1 MTESRILG
9 VIPARAGSK
18 GIPNKNIIDVGGQP
32 LIKYTIEAAL
42 GSTMITDCIVSTDSD
57 EIAYLAESLGLSA
70 PFIRPNNLS
79 DDKALSLPVIQHA
92 VNFMEKKHGFHYDAV
107 IMLQPT
113 TPLRTSGDI
122 DKSLSILMSE
132 KLDSVISVVE
142 VEGNHPL
149 RMKRIVNNRLVNYVD
164 QGHED
169 MRPRQELPKVYIRN
183 GAIYATLRDVLI
195 DEDSFVGENSY
206 PYVMNKEQSINID
219 TISDLYLTQIYIK
232 DIKKVWGF

>member
-232 DIKKVWGF
+232 DIKKV

>member
-1 MTESRILG
+1 MSNAKILG

-18 GIPNKNIIDVGGQP
+18 GIPNKNIIDIGDQP
-32 LIKYTIEAAL
+32 LIKYTIDAAL

-57 EIAYLAESLGLSA
+57 DIASLAESLGSSA
-70 PFIRPNNLS
+70 PFIRPKNLS

-92 VNFMEKKHGFHYDAV
+92 VNFMEKKYAIRYDVV

-113 TPLRTSGDI
+113 TPLRTSEDI
-122 DKSLSILMSE
+122 DKSLTALMSE

-195 DEDSFVGENSY
+195 VGDSFVGENSY
-206 PYVMNKEQSINID
+206 PYVMSKEKSINID
-219 TISDLYLTQIYIK
+219 TISDLYLAQTYINN
-232 DIKKVWGF
+232 IKSKL

>member
-1 MTESRILG
+1 MSEFRVLG

-18 GIPNKNIIDVGGQP
+18 GIPNKNIMDVGGQP

-92 VNFMEKKHGFHYDAV
+92 VSFMEKKHGIHYDAV

-232 DIKKVWGF
+232 GIKKV

>member
-1 MTESRILG
+1 MSESRILG

-18 GIPNKNIIDVGGQP
+18 GIPNKNIIEVGGQP

-42 GSTMITDCIVSTDSD
+42 GSTMITDCIISTDSD
-57 EIAYLAESLGLSA
+57 EIASLAESLGLSA

-92 VNFMEKKHGFHYDAV
+92 VNFMEKKHDFHYDAV

-122 DKSLSILMSE
+122 DKALSILISE

-149 RMKRIVNNRLVNYVD
+149 RMKRIINNRLVNYVD

-169 MRPRQELPKVYIRN
+169 MRPRQELPKVYIIICE
-183 GAIYATLRDVLI
+183 IYDTIRDVLI
-195 DEDSFVGENSY
+195 DEDSFAGENSY
-206 PYVMNKEQSINID
+206 PYVMKKEKSINID
-219 TISDLYLTQIYIK
+219 TISDLYLTQIYIN
-232 DIKKVWGF
+232 DIKKV

>member
-1 MTESRILG
+1 MSEFRVLG

-18 GIPNKNIIDVGGQP
+18 GIPNKNIMDVGGQP

-57 EIAYLAESLGLSA
+57 EIASLAESLGLSA

-79 DDKALSLPVIQHA
+79 NDKALSLPVIQHA
-92 VNFMEKKHGFHYDAV
+92 VSFMEKKHGIHYDAV

-122 DKSLSILMSE
+122 DKSLSILISE

-232 DIKKVWGF
+232 GIKKV

>member
-1 MTESRILG
+1 MSEFRVLG

-18 GIPNKNIIDVGGQP
+18 GIPNKNIMDVGGQP

-57 EIAYLAESLGLSA
+57 EIASLAESLGLSA

-79 DDKALSLPVIQHA
+79 NDKALSLPVIQHA
-92 VNFMEKKHGFHYDAV
+92 VSFMEKKHGIHYDAV

-232 DIKKVWGF
+232 GIKKV

>member
-1 MTESRILG
+1 MSNIKILG

-18 GIPNKNIIDVGGQP
+18 GIPNKNIIDLSGQP

-57 EIAYLAESLGLSA
+57 DIASLVESLGLSA
-70 PFIRPNNLS
+70 PFIRPKNLS

-92 VNFMEKKHGFHYDAV
+92 VNFMENKYAMRYDAI

-113 TPLRTSGDI
+113 TPLRTSEDI
-122 DKSLSILMSE
+122 DQSLSMLMSE
-132 KLDSVISVVE
+132 KCDSVISVVE

-169 MRPRQELPKVYIRN
+169 MRPRQELPMVYIRN

-195 DEDSFVGENSY
+195 NDDSFIGKNSH
-206 PYVMNKEQSINID
+206 PYVMNKEKSINID
-219 TISDLYLTQIYIK
+219 TISDLYLAQIYMNNIK
-232 DIKKVWGF
+232 GK

>member
-1 MTESRILG
+1 MINTKILG

-18 GIPNKNIIDVGGQP
+18 GIPNKNIIEIGDQP
-32 LIKYTIEAAL
+32 LIKYTIDAAL
-42 GSTMITDCIVSTDSD
+42 GSTMITDCIVSTDSNN
-57 EIAYLAESLGLSA
+57 IASLAESLGSSA
-70 PFIRPNNLS
+70 PFIRPKNLS

-92 VNFMEKKHGFHYDAV
+92 VNFMEKKHVIRYDAV

-113 TPLRTSGDI
+113 TPLRTSEDI
-122 DKSLSILMSE
+122 DKSLSTLMSE

-149 RMKRIVNNRLVNYVD
+149 RMKRIVNNRLVNYID

-169 MRPRQELPKVYIRN
+169 MRPRQELPQVYIRN

-195 DEDSFVGENSY
+195 DGDSFVGENSY
-206 PYVMNKEQSINID
+206 PYVMSKEKSINID
-219 TISDLYLTQIYIK
+219 TLSDLYLAKTYINNAK
-232 DIKKVWGF
+232 NKL

>member
-1 MTESRILG
+1 MNFIS

-18 GIPNKNIIDVGGQP
+18 GIPNKNIIDIGDQP
-32 LIKYTIEAAL
+32 LIKYTIDAAL

-57 EIAYLAESLGLSA
+57 DIASLAESLGSSA
-70 PFIRPNNLS
+70 PFIRPKNLS

-92 VNFMEKKHGFHYDAV
+92 VNFMEKKYAIRYDVV

-113 TPLRTSGDI
+113 TPLRTSEDI
-122 DKSLSILMSE
+122 DKSLTALMSE

-195 DEDSFVGENSY
+195 VGDSFVGENSY
-206 PYVMNKEQSINID
+206 PYVMSKEKSINID
-219 TISDLYLTQIYIK
+219 TISDLYLAQTYINN
-232 DIKKVWGF
+232 IKSKL

>member
-1 MTESRILG
+1 MSESRILG

-18 GIPNKNIIDVGGQP
+18 GIVNKNIIDVGGQP

-42 GSTMITDCIVSTDSD
+42 NSSMITDCIISTDSD
-57 EIAYLAESLGLSA
+57 EIASLAESLGLSA

-92 VNFMEKKHGFHYDAV
+92 VNFMEQKHSFHYDAV

-113 TPLRTSGDI
+113 TPLRTSEDI

-169 MRPRQELPKVYIRN
+169 MRPRQDLPKVYIRN
-183 GAIYATLRDVLI
+183 GAIYATIRDILI
-195 DEDSFVGENSY
+195 DEDSFIGENSY
-206 PYVMNKEQSINID
+206 PFVMSKEKSINID
-219 TISDLYLTQIYIK
+219 TISDLHLAQIYINN
-232 DIKKVWGF
+232 IKKI

>member
-1 MTESRILG
+1 MSNAKILG

-18 GIPNKNIIDVGGQP
+18 GIPNKNIIDIGDQP
-32 LIKYTIEAAL
+32 LIKYTIDAAL

-57 EIAYLAESLGLSA
+57 DIASLAESLGSSA
-70 PFIRPNNLS
+70 PFIRPKNLS

-92 VNFMEKKHGFHYDAV
+92 VNFMEKKYAIRYDVV

-113 TPLRTSGDI
+113 TPLRTSEDI
-122 DKSLSILMSE
+122 DKSLTALMSE

-195 DEDSFVGENSY
+195 VGDSFVGENSY
-206 PYVMNKEQSINID
+206 PYVMSKEKSINID
-219 TISDLYLTQIYIK
+219 TISDLYLAQTYINN
-232 DIKKVWGF
+232 INV